1 MKSGFDTAA
10 VTVSVV
16 RVADLLLSLRLLL
29 PSGRCG
35 AQG

>member
-1 MKSGFDTAA
+1 MESEFDTAA
-10 VTVSVV
+10 DAVPAV
-16 RVADLLLSLRLLL
+16 RVAGLLLSLRLLL